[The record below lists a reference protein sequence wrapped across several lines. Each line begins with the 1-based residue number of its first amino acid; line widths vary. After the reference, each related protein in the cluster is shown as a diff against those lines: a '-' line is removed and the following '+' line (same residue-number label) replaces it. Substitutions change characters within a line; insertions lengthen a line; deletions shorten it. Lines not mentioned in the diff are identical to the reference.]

1 MCDKYN
7 DPKSMFYN
15 PKLPEDHTCHC
26 AQEGWVQTDTS
37 PDIWAEDVLYGEREE
52 WPPYDTD
59 ERPITLM
66 VIEDLLA
73 RDKMGH
79 EKHGRPL
86 TKSTYS
92 DFHKELYEELMD
104 ALVYLRALREN
115 DAK

>member
-1 MCDKYN
+1 MKKTD
-7 DPKSMFYN
+7 
-15 PKLPEDHTCHC
+15 CHC
-26 AQEGWVQTDTS
+26 AQEGWVHTDTS
-37 PDIWAEDVLYGEREE
+37 PDVWAEYVEYYHPTKESEDKA
-52 WPPYDTD
+52 
-59 ERPITLM
+59 RPITLM

-86 TKSTYS
+86 TKNTYS

-115 DAK
+115 DAEERP

>member
-1 MCDKYN
+1 MKDDYICPD
-7 DPKSMFYN
+7 
-15 PKLPEDHTCHC
+15 C
-26 AQEGWVQTDTS
+26 AQEGWVMTDTED
-37 PDIWAEDVLYGEREE
+37 PDVWAETVDYEPYNYTPEKYFEMISRAKRDAVLYMGK
-52 WPPYDTD
+52 D

-104 ALVYLRALREN
+104 A
-115 DAK
+115 

>member
-1 MCDKYN
+1 
-7 DPKSMFYN
+7 
-15 PKLPEDHTCHC
+15 
-26 AQEGWVQTDTS
+26 
-37 PDIWAEDVLYGEREE
+37 
-52 WPPYDTD
+52 
-59 ERPITLM
+59 M

-115 DAK
+115 DE